1 MRLRV
6 AKPRSDA
13 ERAAPSPDPSDGGIK
28 PSFVADASGRTATRG
43 RDNFSGGMASRSV
56 YVAISVGGTKLAW
69 GFVAGDRLVYESG
82 KIAWQDLLVR
92 AAEAPPGRVLEVI
105 AGRTQELLAQQGLEP
120 TGVGLAWP
128 GPGDYERGIV
138 SATFLPGF
146 EAFPLKAALSEVLQR
161 RFGRPVPVTLMLDA
175 VADLLGEVRS
185 PEGGLYG
192 RSDGMILNLATGV
205 AAGLLADGHD
215 VNSDLPRGITA
226 GLGQLGR
233 HLIRRPDGRWDHR
246 PTRDGS
252 VAPHDRA
259 GGELRMTDYLGGP
272 ALARRTRQ
280 ELGGPGAADGARD
293 IEEERRLLQSLSE
306 RARSGDQQAARFV
319 QQAARDIGAALRVF
333 LTSYPRFGDRIVL
346 VGGVGENLGLP
357 ADGLEDR
364 FVQEI
369 DQARGAGGPQQ
380 TVRSRMGVTREFLAF
395 V

>member
-1 MRLRV
+1 
-6 AKPRSDA
+6 
-13 ERAAPSPDPSDGGIK
+13 
-28 PSFVADASGRTATRG
+28 
-43 RDNFSGGMASRSV
+43 MARSV

-69 GFVAGDRLVYESG
+69 GFLAGDRLIYESG
-82 KIAWQDLLVR
+82 KIAWQDLLVG

-105 AGRTQELLAQQGLEP
+105 AGKTRELLAQRGLEP
-120 TGVGLAWP
+120 AGVGLAWP

-146 EAFPLKAALSEVLQR
+146 EAFPLKSALGEVLQR
-161 RFGRPVPVTLMLDA
+161 MFGKPVPVTLMLDA

-185 PEGGLYG
+185 PEGGLHG

-233 HLIRRPDGRWDHR
+233 HLIRRPDGSWDHR

-272 ALARRTRQ
+272 ALARRARR
-280 ELGGPGAADGARD
+280 ELGGPGAGERRD

-306 RARSGDQQAARFV
+306 RARAGDELAARFV
-319 QQAARDIGAALRVF
+319 RQAAQDIGAALRVF
-333 LTSYPRFGDRIVL
+333 LTSYPRFGDRVVL
-346 VGGVGENLGLP
+346 VGGVGENLGWP
-357 ADGLEDR
+357 GDGDDDPFIRL
-364 FVQEI
+364 I
-369 DQARGAGGPQQ
+369 DQARGAGRQQ
-380 TVRSRMGVTREFLAF
+380 ETVRSRLGVTREFLAF

>member
-1 MRLRV
+1 M
-6 AKPRSDA
+6 
-13 ERAAPSPDPSDGGIK
+13 AA
-28 PSFVADASGRTATRG
+28 
-43 RDNFSGGMASRSV
+43 RSV

-82 KIAWQDLLVR
+82 KIAWQDLLVG

-105 AGRTQELLAQQGLEP
+105 AGKTRDLLAERGLEP

-146 EAFPLKAALSEVLQR
+146 EAFPLKAALGEVLQR
-161 RFGRPVPVTLMLDA
+161 MFGKPVPVTLMLDA
-175 VADLLGEVRS
+175 VADLLGEVRL
-185 PEGGLYG
+185 PEGGLHG

-205 AAGLLADGHD
+205 AAGLLADGSN

-233 HLIRRPDGRWDHR
+233 HLIRRPDGSWDHR

-252 VAPHDRA
+252 VAAHDRA

-272 ALARRTRQ
+272 ALARRARR
-280 ELGGPGAADGARD
+280 ELARSPGAGERAARD
-293 IEEERRLLQSLSE
+293 IAEERRLLQSLSE
-306 RARSGDQQAARFV
+306 RARSGDEVAARFV
-319 QQAARDIGAALRVF
+319 QQAAQDIGAALRVF
-333 LTSYPRFGDRIVL
+333 LQDYPRFGDHIVL

-357 ADGLEDR
+357 AGGEPDLFLR
-364 FVQEI
+364 QI
-369 DQARGAGGPQQ
+369 DEARGAGANQLS
-380 TVRSRMGVTREFLAF
+380 VRSRLGVTREFLAF